1 MEHKIILEAFEG
13 PLDLLL
19 NLIEKAKVD
28 IYDIPIN
35 IITEQY
41 MEYIYELE
49 ELNLDVASDFLI
61 LASTL
66 LQIKSRMLLPKE
78 KVLIDGEE
86 IELDPRDE
94 LVLQI
99 LSYKTFKEV
108 AEQLREIGEVE
119 SMAYYKP
126 QEDLS
131 FFDDE
136 EENIGPFDLNQL
148 INSIN
153 NILEKKTQLNIDFN
167 ISEIEREEYSIKEC
181 SEIIVKKLSENKSF
195 KFTDLLQKDTR
206 RNEIIAYFLSILE
219 LSKTGYITIKQE
231 EFYGDLIIKKIDL
244 EEQVI

>member
-78 KVLIDGEE
+78 KVMIDGDE

-153 NILEKKTQLNIDFN
+153 NILEKRSQLNIDFN

-219 LSKTGYITIKQE
+219 LSKAGYITIKQK
-231 EFYGDLIIKKIDL
+231 EFYADLIIKKIDL

>member
-41 MEYIYELE
+41 MEYIYEME

-78 KVLIDGEE
+78 KVLVDGEE

-99 LSYKTFKEV
+99 LSYKSFKEV

-131 FFDDE
+131 VFDDKE
-136 EENIGPFDLNQL
+136 EELGPFDLNQL
-148 INSIN
+148 IKSIN
-153 NILEKKTQLNIDFN
+153 NLIEKREQLNFTFDIN
-167 ISEIEREEYSIKEC
+167 EIKRDEYSIKEC
-181 SEIIVKKLSENKSF
+181 SDFIIKKLNEQNSF
-195 KFTDLLQKDTR
+195 NFTDLLNKQTS

-219 LSKTGYITIKQE
+219 LTKTGYITIKQK
-231 EFYGDLIIKKIDL
+231 EFYSDLIISKLDL
-244 EEQVI
+244 EEQRI

>member
-41 MEYIYELE
+41 MEYIYEME

-78 KVLIDGEE
+78 KVLVDGEE

-99 LSYKTFKEV
+99 LSYKSFKEV

-131 FFDDE
+131 VFDDKE
-136 EENIGPFDLNQL
+136 EDLGPFDLNQL
-148 INSIN
+148 IKSIN
-153 NILEKKTQLNIDFN
+153 NLIEKREQLNFTFDIN
-167 ISEIEREEYSIKEC
+167 EIKRDEYSIKEC
-181 SEIIVKKLSENKSF
+181 SDFIIKKLIEQNSF
-195 KFTDLLQKDTR
+195 NFTDLLNKQTS

-219 LSKTGYITIKQE
+219 LTKTGYITIKQK
-231 EFYGDLIIKKIDL
+231 EFYSDLIISKLDL
-244 EEQVI
+244 EEQRI